1 MAHLQDKMRELSN
14 DDLGELYLSINPR
27 MDNPITRLNTPENVQ
42 WMQENIEGI
51 KPISEWENYNEDD
64 KYIEYDWNQEE
75 PITTS
80 DARDLWGLDAD
91 YLDPDFSSEVL
102 FIYMSA
108 EDIDEFFED
117 RDIFIDFDKYM
128 DDKE

>member
-80 DARDLWGLDAD
+80 NARGLWESDAD

-102 FIYMSA
+102 FTYMSA